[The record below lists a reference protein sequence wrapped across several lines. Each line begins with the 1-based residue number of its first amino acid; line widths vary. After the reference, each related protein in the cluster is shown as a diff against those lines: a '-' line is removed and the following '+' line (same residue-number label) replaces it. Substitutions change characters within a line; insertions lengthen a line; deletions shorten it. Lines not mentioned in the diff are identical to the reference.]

1 MAHVLCGVFSLTD
14 LLLLQDIIRAPLN
27 NKVEI
32 TVRQARRENLRETLK
47 EVDKK
52 GISRFI
58 AHLNTEDTY
67 HLLNAVRKNYS
78 FTNIQMMP

>member
-1 MAHVLCGVFSLTD
+1 M
-14 LLLLQDIIRAPLN
+14 
-27 NKVEI
+27 
-32 TVRQARRENLRETLK
+32 VRQARKDNMRETLK

-67 HLLNAVRKNYS
+67 HLLNAVRNMRVLYWSHRDMHRRHLYENETSGTCNGLWKYLIS
-78 FTNIQMMP
+78 SSVTR